1 MKLNVFIIEKQLDDP
16 VVGIPYFG
24 WLKGS
29 IAWTKWSNRSF
40 YQFLGVKYAESPS
53 GARRFKVEKYPVF
66 EYCYLN
72 NSKLDEMLL
81 KTKTKTKIKIK
92 DETILTIL

>member
-1 MKLNVFIIEKQLDDP
+1 MNGP

-53 GARRFKVEKYPVF
+53 GARRFKVKIIRYIF
-66 EYCYLN
+66 GYCHMN
-72 NSKLDEMLL
+72 NNEFDEISL
-81 KTKTKTKIKIK
+81 KTKTKAKIKIK
-92 DETILTIL
+92 EDTILTILQQCS